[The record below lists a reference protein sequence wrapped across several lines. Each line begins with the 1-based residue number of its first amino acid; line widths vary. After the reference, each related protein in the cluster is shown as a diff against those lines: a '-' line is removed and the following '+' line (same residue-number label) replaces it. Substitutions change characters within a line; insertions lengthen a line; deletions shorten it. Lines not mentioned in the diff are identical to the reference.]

1 MDCLK
6 AIDKSNCAK
15 WIVLNEIQTTLRDWI
30 FDALNQSIRPPVCVG
45 EVKKVQDLIILLKMI

>member
-6 AIDKSNCAK
+6 AIDKSHCAK

-30 FDALNQSIRPPVCVG
+30 FDALKQSIRPPVCVR
-45 EVKKVQDLIILLKMI
+45 